1 MKTLRAAAM
10 VPVFV
15 LAAACSSE
23 PEAPHTLVYEVTGT
37 GQIAWIKYKTDGK
50 TSVQEDNVTPPW
62 TKTFTLPAEGT
73 QQLEVLLQPAGEHE
87 LSAAILVNGNVF
99 TSSAS
104 AGSDGGGTMS
114 LTGELHGE

>member
-1 MKTLRAAAM
+1 M

-23 PEAPHTLVYEVTGT
+23 PETPHTIVYEVTGT
-37 GQIAWIKYKTDGK
+37 GQIAWIKYKADGK
-50 TSVQEDNVTPPW
+50 TSVQEDGITPPW

-73 QQLEVLLQPAGEHE
+73 QQLELLIQPAGEHD
-87 LSAAILVNGNVF
+87 LSASIEVDGQPL

-104 AGSDGGGTMS
+104 AASDGGGTMS
-114 LTGELHGE
+114 LTGELGH